1 MARQPRKGRLP
12 TAEDI
17 ADQLEQLGREWQAEA
32 ERTFELARRWR
43 ARADFKENDEH

>member
-1 MARQPRKGRLP
+1 MVRQPRKRLP

-17 ADQLEQLGREWQAEA
+17 ADQLEELAREWQAEA

-43 ARADFKENDEH
+43 ARSDFKENDEH